1 MRELCNVYVSVQIQ
15 SRGSEYWMNSA
26 SSLQTGWGQR
36 DTMLLSSYIFTHCQC
51 WSQIIRISRLFCLHL
66 YKSGYSKSFS
76 SSNSERLI
84 STLNC
89 LRKEEMEV
97 ESGISTVPSVLLDD
111 DGRPKRT
118 GLLSLSFFSLSF
130 IFSMQFS
137 PLFLT
142 QSLCWLD

>member
-1 MRELCNVYVSVQIQ
+1 MQRICLSPNTVPRERILDELRVIPSNRVRSTWYNVIDFLYI
-15 SRGSEYWMNSA
+15 R
-26 SSLQTGWGQR
+26 T
-36 DTMLLSSYIFTHCQC
+36 LSIR

-118 GLLSLSFFSLSF
+118 GLLSLSLFSLSF